1 MALVVT
7 RTRFFLL
14 EINFARGPLSSG
26 YGAGFWRMAVRG
38 KRINAMTDI
47 SRAQDKVS
55 AGDPIPPKCAVI
67 EVHIGEL
74 KQLFDAIDPSPF
86 RDRDLDP
93 KAEEFIVGWA
103 KDLPRD
109 ASLALVVDLDR
120 EAGLSDEAAVCGT
133 RFTSFSSIALKHIA
147 NGSENC
153 SVWVAPAW

>member
-74 KQLFDAIDPSPF
+74 KQMFDAIDPS
-86 RDRDLDP
+86 
-93 KAEEFIVGWA
+93 IV
-103 KDLPRD
+103 PR
-109 ASLALVVDLDR
+109 SGPRSQSRGIHRRL
-120 EAGLSDEAAVCGT
+120 GQGP
-133 RFTSFSSIALKHIA
+133 
-147 NGSENC
+147 
-153 SVWVAPAW
+153 AP